1 MGWHTAGSE
10 KSRNVLIRKYF
21 AVVPR
26 IHHRSLT
33 GIGPLKKIEDAKC
46 IRLISISTID
56 FGYGAKVPRPSRR
69 VSRKKCRQ
77 VMAWV
82 GTVQALLRETNFD
95 APYLVNALKSVGEPV
110 NRSSASSGDRQ
121 VYYIGTTT
129 FGIETPLNKRLRLR
143 IRCFNTCILRLHLR
157 SGRLNENSWNF
168 YRTMSHFSES
178 LLICYSRT
186 MVIVS
191 FHFNIDGNRVTVIIK
206 L

>member
-10 KSRNVLIRKYF
+10 KSRKVLIRKYF

-26 IHHRSLT
+26 IHHRFLT
-33 GIGPLKKIEDAKC
+33 GIGLLKKIEDAKC

-69 VSRKKCRQ
+69 ISRKKCRQ

-110 NRSSASSGDRQ
+110 TGRRVIRRPTSILHRNYHVWNRNAIEQTFTFTYMLFQYVHSSSSSSKWQ
-121 VYYIGTTT
+121 T
-129 FGIETPLNKRLRLR
+129 KREFLELLSNYESFLW
-143 IRCFNTCILRLHLR
+143 IVAHLLFTHDSCR
-157 SGRLNENSWNF
+157 F
-168 YRTMSHFSES
+168 FP
-178 LLICYSRT
+178 
-186 MVIVS
+186 
-191 FHFNIDGNRVTVIIK
+191 F
-206 L
+206 